1 MRGHIEPHW
10 SRDQLISINYESQE
24 NIQRGFSPIDYGDV
38 YSQVEVSMNIHK
50 GLHPLFDTVKLEKC
64 FNWLAAKMYAVHC
77 MKPGCALP
85 EHSDKYPYYIK
96 TNNIADINSIQRVIV
111 FLENKKPG
119 HRFTLNGV
127 ELEDWVAG
135 DWISWVGAEIH
146 GAYNEGTE
154 TRYTLQITGIIR
166 GLNPT

>member
-1 MRGHIEPHW
+1 MRGHITPHW
-10 SRDQLISINYESQE
+10 LSSQLPLVNYESQE

-38 YSQVEVSMNIHK
+38 YSQVEVSMDIHK
-50 GLHPLFDTVKLEKC
+50 GLHPLFDILKLEDS
-64 FNWLAAKMYAVHC
+64 FNWLSNMMYAVHC

-85 EHSDKYPYYIK
+85 EHSDKYPYFIK
-96 TNNIADINSIQRVIV
+96 TTGADINSIQRVII
-111 FLENKKPG
+111 FLEDKKPG

-127 ELEDWVAG
+127 NLDNWIAG
-135 DWISWVGAEIH
+135 DWISWIGTDSH

-154 TRYTLQITGIIR
+154 NRYTLQITGIIR

>member
-1 MRGHIEPHW
+1 MRGHITPHW
-10 SRDQLISINYESQE
+10 TSEQLTLVNYESQE

-38 YSQVEVSMNIHK
+38 YSQVEVSMDIHK
-50 GLHPLFDTVKLEKC
+50 GLHSVFNQEELEKS
-64 FNWLAAKMYAVHC
+64 FNWLSNIMYAVHC

-96 TNNIADINSIQRVIV
+96 TNNITDINTIQRVIV
-111 FLENKKPG
+111 FLEDKKPG
-119 HRFTLNGV
+119 HRFTLNGAD
-127 ELEDWVAG
+127 LETWSAG
-135 DWISWVGAEIH
+135 DWISWIGTDRH

-154 TRYTLQITGIIR
+154 NRYTLQITGTIR